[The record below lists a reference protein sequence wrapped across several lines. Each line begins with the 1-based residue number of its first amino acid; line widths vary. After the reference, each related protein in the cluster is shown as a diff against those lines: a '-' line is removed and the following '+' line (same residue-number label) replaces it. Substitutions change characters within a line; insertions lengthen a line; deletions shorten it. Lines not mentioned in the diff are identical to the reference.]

1 MMQKSKVVVRIGGR
15 EYTIKSFESEEYI
28 HKVAIYVDKKM
39 EQVQKCQPSL
49 SSSMISMLTAI
60 NLADEVIKL
69 QERNGKLQRELSA
82 LHDLLDAHD
91 TSAAPAVY
99 DVTRRVRR

>member
-1 MMQKSKVVVRIGGR
+1 MIQKSKTVVRIGGR
-15 EYTIKSFESEEYI
+15 EYAIKSFESEEYI

-39 EQVQKCQPSL
+39 ERIQKHQPSL

-69 QERNGKLQRELSA
+69 QEKNDKLQRELSV
-82 LHDLLDAHD
+82 LHDILDDHD